1 MLKGILAISG
11 QPGLFKV
18 VSEGKNNIIVESL
31 LNGKK
36 MPAFASSKISSLEDI
51 AIYTLQEDVPLK
63 EVFKNIIEKEN
74 GGKAIS
80 HKASTEE
87 LTNYFAEVLPDY
99 DRDQVYI
106 SDIRKVIQW
115 YNLLQEKELLNDDDE
130 ENEEETESETS
141 EDDTKE

>member
-63 EVFKNIIEKEN
+63 EVFKNIMKKED

-80 HKASTEE
+80 HKASTQE
-87 LTNYFAEVLPDY
+87 LTNYFAEILPEY

-115 YNLLQEKELLNDDDE
+115 YNLLQEKEML
-130 ENEEETESETS
+130 NEEEEETPEEEENNSSEEES
-141 EDDTKE
+141 KE

>member
-51 AIYTLQEDVPLK
+51 AIYTSQEDVPLK
-63 EVFKNIIEKEN
+63 EVFKNIMEKED

-87 LTNYFAEVLPDY
+87 LTNYFAEVLPEY

-115 YNLLQEKELLNDDDE
+115 YNLLQEKELLNDEDE
-130 ENEEETESETS
+130 EESEESETS
-141 EDDTKE
+141 EEADDSKE

>member
-51 AIYTLQEDVPLK
+51 AIYTSQEDVPLK
-63 EVFKNIIEKEN
+63 DVFKNIMKKED

-87 LTNYFAEVLPDY
+87 LTNYFGEVLPEY

-115 YNLLQEKELLNDDDE
+115 YNLLQEKELLNDEDE
-130 ENEEETESETS
+130 AESEESETS
-141 EDDTKE
+141 EEADDSKE

>member
-51 AIYTLQEDVPLK
+51 AIYTSQEDVPLK
-63 EVFKNIIEKEN
+63 DVFKNIMEKED

-87 LTNYFAEVLPDY
+87 LTNYFAEVLPEY

-115 YNLLQEKELLNDDDE
+115 YNLLQEKELLNDEDE
-130 ENEEETESETS
+130 EESEESETS
-141 EDDTKE
+141 EEADDSKE

>member
-63 EVFKNIIEKEN
+63 EVFKNIMEKES

-87 LTNYFAEVLPDY
+87 LTNYFAEVLPEY

-115 YNLLQEKELLNDDDE
+115 YNLLQEKEMLNDDDE
-130 ENEEETESETS
+130 ESEASETS
-141 EDDTKE
+141 EEEQSTE

>member
-51 AIYTLQEDVPLK
+51 AIYTSQEDVPLK
-63 EVFKNIIEKEN
+63 DVFKNIMEKED

-115 YNLLQEKELLNDDDE
+115 YNLLQEKELLNDEDE
-130 ENEEETESETS
+130 EESEESETS
-141 EDDTKE
+141 EEADDSKE